1 MSRVVTLLVGNT
13 LVKREM
19 ADATSEVL
27 PGVFWGDPWTLFTPS
42 FWLAQAWM
50 SEIDCKPTG
59 KYSAKHGIV
68 EELGFCLLG
77 GFGITAEL
85 AAAAYDRCWHAG
97 LFSRYETKREAWV
110 AELSEPLQV
119 GSRYIRYRY
128 PNQKS
133 RFLAAAMDYV
143 RNNEL
148 RTDSALALREQLMN
162 IPGVGYKIAS
172 WVARNVLDSDE
183 IAILDI
189 HLLRAGRLCGL
200 FTPEQRVE
208 RHYKEM
214 ESRFLLFCE
223 KLQLRPAELDCLI
236 WEHMRSAGELPC
248 RLLNPDPDNQLKLQI
263 PPIDSTRGHA

>member
-1 MSRVVTLLVGNT
+1 MGRLVSLLVNGI
-13 LVKREM
+13 LVEREM
-19 ADATSEVL
+19 PDATSEVL
-27 PGVFWGDPWTLFTPS
+27 PGVVWGDPWTVFTPS
-42 FWLAQAWM
+42 YWLAHAWM
-50 SEIDCKPTG
+50 SEVDGKPTER
-59 KYSAKHGIV
+59 YSVKHGLV
-68 EELGFCLLG
+68 GELGFCLLG

-85 AAAAYDRCWHAG
+85 ATAAYNRCWQAG
-97 LFSRYETKREAWV
+97 LFSRYETRQEAWV

-119 GSRYIRYRY
+119 GTRYIRYRY

-133 RFLAAAMDYV
+133 RFLACAMEYV
-143 RNNEL
+143 RHNEL
-148 RTDSALALREQLMN
+148 RTDSGLALREQLIN

-200 FTPEQRVE
+200 FTPEQRVD

-223 KLQLRPAELDCLI
+223 KLRLRPAALDCLI
-236 WEHMRSAGELPC
+236 WENMRSAGGLPS
-248 RLLNPDPDNQLKLQI
+248 RLLNPDPDSQLTLQLGT
-263 PPIDSTRGHA
+263 IDSNRGHA